1 MMRCG
6 LTKAFLA
13 AMALAAPAAG
23 FAQAANDP
31 PKVLRYS
38 FRIAETSFDP
48 AYISDLYSRTITS
61 NIFEAPLQYEF
72 LARPVRIRTNTAA
85 EMPEV
90 SPDFKTFTFRIKPGI
105 HFTDDP
111 AFKGKKRELVAADYV
126 YSWKRH
132 YDPRWKSNN
141 LYILENAKILGLSEL
156 RKELMD
162 AKKPF
167 DYDREVEGLKVIDK
181 YTFQVKTAI
190 PNPRLLLEFADGS
203 VWGAVA
209 REVVEHYGDKIG
221 EHPVGTGPF
230 KLTAWRRGSKMV
242 LERNPGFRG
251 ETYKEEAPADDPV
264 AQAAVA
270 KNQGK
275 RMPMVDRVEISIVEE
290 NQPRWLAFLNGEH
303 DMLWEVPAEYSDVVM
318 PNNKLAP
325 NLRKKNIA
333 MVRYPRVDVA
343 VSYFNMEDPVV
354 GGYTPEKVA
363 LRRAISLAVD
373 LQKEIRLV
381 RRSQAIPAQGPVA
394 PESWGYSPTF
404 KTEMSDY
411 DPAKSKSLLD
421 MYGYVDRDGDGW
433 RDLPDGRPLT
443 LEYATQPDQQSRAL
457 IEQWKKNMDAIN
469 VRIVFKTAKWP
480 ENLKS
485 ATAGKLM
492 MWGYGWSAGAPDAE
506 TFLALGYAGNKGQA
520 NKSRFDLAAYNKAYE
535 KQRALPNG
543 PERQAAI
550 DEAQRLVVAYMPQKI
565 HAHRVWTDL
574 AQPWVIGYH
583 RNAFVREFW
592 KYIDID
598 ADMQRKLGK

>member
-13 AMALAAPAAG
+13 AMAFAAPAAG